1 MSEEFIPE
9 TDETPNSPAS
19 SNASTELSPNRERI
33 KVMVIGSQKGV
44 ANTIQ
49 SLYSRGFAQINEW
62 SPLLPG
68 PNPGEVMRILT
79 RKLNLQ

>member
-9 TDETPNSPAS
+9 TSETPNPQAL
-19 SNASTELSPNRERI
+19 SNVFTEPSPNRERI
-33 KVMVIGSQKGV
+33 KVMVIGSHQGV

-49 SLYSRGFAQINEW
+49 SLYSRGFAQISEW

-79 RKLNLQ
+79 RQLNLQ

>member
-1 MSEEFIPE
+1 MSEEFIPG
-9 TDETPNSPAS
+9 TDETPNLPAS
-19 SNASTELSPNRERI
+19 SNASTEPSPNRERI
-33 KVMVIGSQKGV
+33 KVMVIGSHKGV

-49 SLYSRGFAQINEW
+49 SLYSRGFAQISEW